1 MVHEIKHSID
11 RKPLIEKDIN
21 KLELKEFPT
30 TDLPRSSPVPS
41 TSSLNSQVEV
51 LAETQVLDKV
61 FRSLIDNKRKG
72 TLERTSGDTGG
83 FRNPFKMMRRSLD
96 RRTKDNAS
104 TKTVDSDVNTQ

>member
-30 TDLPRSSPVPS
+30 TDLPRSPPVPS
-41 TSSLNSQVEV
+41 TSSLNSQGEII
-51 LAETQVLDKV
+51 AETQVLDKV
-61 FRSLIDNKRKG
+61 FRILIDNKRKG

-83 FRNPFKMMRRSLD
+83 FRNPFKMIRRSCG
-96 RRTKDNAS
+96 RKTKDS
-104 TKTVDSDVNTQ
+104 TPTRTVDSDDNIQ